1 MFVGITS
8 FFSSFF
14 NSTIC
19 KPLKKQVKTKGL
31 FFLTVFFWNIYVKN
45 LWVKL
50 AASNLFN
57 AKEKGYSEYN
67 GVYTSHWV
75 DNRQP
80 SISLTISYSFNP
92 AKSKYKGKT
101 AGEDEL
107 RRL

>member
-1 MFVGITS
+1 MGQAGCIQLVQ
-8 FFSSFF
+8 
-14 NSTIC
+14 C
-19 KPLKKQVKTKGL
+19 QREGL
-31 FFLTVFFWNIYVKN
+31 L
-45 LWVKL
+45 
-50 AASNLFN
+50 
-57 AKEKGYSEYN
+57 GYK

>member
-1 MFVGITS
+1 M
-8 FFSSFF
+8 
-14 NSTIC
+14 N
-19 KPLKKQVKTKGL
+19 L
-31 FFLTVFFWNIYVKN
+31 FFLIQPSVNLLKNRQRRGVLLFLTIFFWNIYVKN

>member
-1 MFVGITS
+1 MNGYPRFG
-8 FFSSFF
+8 
-14 NSTIC
+14 
-19 KPLKKQVKTKGL
+19 
-31 FFLTVFFWNIYVKN
+31 
-45 LWVKL
+45 WVDIL
-50 AASNLFN
+50 RFQQ
-57 AKEKGYSEYN
+57 YN

>member
-1 MFVGITS
+1 MEERH
-8 FFSSFF
+8 FSRLFF

-19 KPLKKQVKTKGL
+19 KPFKKQAKTRR
-31 FFLTVFFWNIYVKN
+31 FAFLTIFFWNIYVKN

-57 AKEKGYSEYN
+57 AKEKGYSEYK

-75 DNRQP
+75 DTRQP